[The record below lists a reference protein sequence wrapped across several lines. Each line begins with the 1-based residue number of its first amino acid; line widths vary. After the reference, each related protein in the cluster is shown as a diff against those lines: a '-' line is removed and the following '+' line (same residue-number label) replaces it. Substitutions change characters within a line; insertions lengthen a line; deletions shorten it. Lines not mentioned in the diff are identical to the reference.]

1 MYQYSN
7 DVVWEKEK
15 RGKLKIEG
23 KPDLD
28 ISTPPEFRGHEGVHT
43 PEDLFVASLNGCT
56 MSTFLTFAERTRTE
70 FTHFECSAVGTM
82 DKPEGQLKFTK
93 IVLKPKVIVPS
104 EREKKHALHALNL
117 VHKHCL
123 VIHSM
128 NLVVEMY
135 PEVIVE

>member
-7 DVVWEKEK
+7 DVVWEREK

-28 ISTPPEFRGHEGVHT
+28 ISTPPEFRGHKGVHT

-56 MSTFLTFAERTRTE
+56 MSTFLTFAERTRTT
-70 FTHFECSAVGTM
+70 FTSFECSAVGTM

-93 IVLKPKVIVPS
+93 IVLKPKVTVPS
-104 EREKKHALHALNL
+104 EREKKHALHALKL

-128 NLVVEMY
+128 TCEVEMH